1 MSDSTVDTSQWL
13 KRNQTVLSWPY
24 LPKDVKDFIR
34 EQVMR
39 WDQYGQDSFIPLE
52 YMGDIEDDDK
62 FPKILQDFIDE
73 YDIDPVNTAI
83 HFWW

>member
-13 KRNQTVLSWPY
+13 QRNQTILSWPY
-24 LPKDVKDFIR
+24 LPDGIKEYMREKILEYDFS
-34 EQVMR
+34 
-39 WDQYGQDSFIPLE
+39 QDSFIAFD

-73 YDIDPVNTAI
+73 YEIDPANTVI